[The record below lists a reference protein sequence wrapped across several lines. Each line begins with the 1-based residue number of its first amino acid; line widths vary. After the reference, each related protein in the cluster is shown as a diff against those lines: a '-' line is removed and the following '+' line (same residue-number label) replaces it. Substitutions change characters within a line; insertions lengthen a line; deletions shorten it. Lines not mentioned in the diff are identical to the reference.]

1 MQSSASSLGV
11 SGTSAGSVWP
21 DNPRRR
27 TAETPGAQMSVPDR
41 KATEE
46 QSAGPL
52 GPPKAAP
59 LNLLIR
65 NNCLGEL
72 DRWGQQGLRFGK
84 IHPAPTSP

>member
-21 DNPRRR
+21 DNPRLR
-27 TAETPGAQMSVPDR
+27 TAETPGAQMSVLDK

-46 QSAGPL
+46 QSDWAL

-65 NNCLGEL
+65 NNCWGVRS
-72 DRWGQQGLRFGK
+72 RWDQ
-84 IHPAPTSP
+84 